1 MYNVHLKIMYILKLL
16 EVMVVDNAVPI
27 LFFLII
33 NILLSLSIAERWV
46 LKSSIVVQR
55 QDINILSL
63 QITLYPF
70 TFQKVLSNTV
80 KTLSLKVQQTNQKE
94 NGSPGC
100 NK

>member
-46 LKSSIVVQR
+46 LKYSIVVE
-55 QDINILSL
+55 LFVSL
-63 QITLYPF
+63 
-70 TFQKVLSNTV
+70 
-80 KTLSLKVQQTNQKE
+80 
-94 NGSPGC
+94 
-100 NK
+100 